1 LRLALLRSL
10 PNVWAKM
17 VKHYEGLGL
26 LAPVARMYN
35 GYRQYGEAD
44 VRTLQFIKR
53 GRELGFSMFE
63 ISELVGLWHNR
74 TRASSSV
81 KRIAQKHVEDL
92 RQRIEAMQS
101 MQRTLASLLTHCPV
115 NERPDC
121 PILDNLAG
129 DCCKT

>member
-1 LRLALLRSL
+1 
-10 PNVWAKM
+10 M

-26 LAPVARMYN
+26 LAPVARMDN

-101 MQRTLASLLTHCPV
+101 MQRTLASLLTHCPG
-115 NERPDC
+115 NE
-121 PILDNLAG
+121 
-129 DCCKT
+129 